1 MNLSRNW
8 LREFVTVDANDHD
21 FAEAM
26 TLSGSKVE
34 LTHDL
39 GAEISNV
46 VVGRVLSMVRH
57 PKDRKSVV

>member
-39 GAEISNV
+39 GDPVRVQGGADPRP
-46 VVGRVLSMVRH
+46 GR
-57 PKDRKSVV
+57 